1 MESKIIYISSSRPGR
16 EYLGKTSIGR
26 MRKKAIVALAAI
38 TIAACGKKKEE
49 AVQIQPVEFGLEDAG
64 WLIGTWQDSSS
75 EGTLTETWTRE
86 TDTTF
91 AGKTVFLSGKD
102 TAFTENIK
110 LISRNSSLV
119 YATRV
124 SDQNDGK
131 AIEFRLTSAS
141 GKQLVF
147 ENPEHDY
154 PTKITYDNRGDS
166 VVATISGTK
175 LGVEITEDFA
185 MKKVK

>member
-1 MESKIIYISSSRPGR
+1 
-16 EYLGKTSIGR
+16 
-26 MRKKAIVALAAI
+26 MRKKAVIALAAI
-38 TIAACGKKKEE
+38 AIAACGKKNEQ
-49 AVQIQPVEFGLEDAG
+49 AAPIQPVKFALEDAG
-64 WLIGTWQDSSS
+64 WLIGTWQDSSG
-75 EGTLTETWTRE
+75 EGTLTETWNKE

-91 AGKTVFLSGKD
+91 AGKTVFLAGKD

-110 LISRNSSLV
+110 LISRNASLI

-147 ENPEHDY
+147 ENPGHDY
-154 PTKITYDNRGDS
+154 PTKITYNNRGDS
-166 VVATISGTK
+166 LVATISGTK